1 MSAIG
6 QIAGPAGDR
15 LASLEAKQA
24 EARARHRSLE
34 RALRDARTRAD
45 QLDAQA
51 LDVEAGVLAG
61 IKSKADLAR
70 TRKALDAAAD
80 EAGADATREAKV
92 AARACELVDTELSE
106 YVQAPPRRTARS
118 GA

>member
-15 LASLEAKQA
+15 LAELQAKQA
-24 EARARHRSLE
+24 EAHAHKRTLE
-34 RALRDARTRAD
+34 RALRDARTQAD

-61 IKSKADLAR
+61 VKTKADLAR

-80 EAGADATREAKV
+80 EAGPDANREAKV
-92 AARACELVDTELSE
+92 AARACD
-106 YVQAPPRRTARS
+106 
-118 GA
+118 